1 MNGWMNGFQ
10 KVLSYP
16 QLGHLAAQ
24 MPRLG
29 LGVLVEGELYHRIFK
44 AKGTFGISLVSFVK
58 QKI

>member
-1 MNGWMNGFQ
+1 MNGFQ

-29 LGVLVEGELYHRIFK
+29 LGVLVGGELYHRIFK